1 MAAIIKH
8 LVDDKD
14 MVLIPKLIFEKK
26 NRRDTK
32 LRDAMHRVYRH
43 LQNNL
48 VVSSCP
54 TVMAQSGVHC
64 LIVIYIL
71 IFKFRQFL

>member
-48 VVSSCP
+48 VVEFLP
-54 TVMAQSGVHC
+54 DGDGTVWCALSHSN
-64 LIVIYIL
+64 LYPD
-71 IFKFRQFL
+71 F